1 MKYVLVRYD
10 QFYLSPSSV
19 FEWLPESEV
28 SDPSRLSD
36 VLKLKS
42 IASSLEVFLRLFW
55 LSLSASFSFFLFEL
69 VGSGLTR
76 RLTKWFIFSIP
87 VLYCKMGA
95 WGFTELVRSRGE
107 LIAFGDFEFRVF
119 RSVKEGRCSTT
130 PPPPPIRAI
139 PALIKTSITTYY
151 DLNPFPDIT
160 IPLNVSRSQKNSFF
174 CTHPVTRARQWAG
187 WPGLE
192 IFDPEKNFI
201 LNPEPCQKPD
211 FQILDPE
218 SGPEKPG
225 PLPSPARNSLFAG

>member
-1 MKYVLVRYD
+1 MIN
-10 QFYLSPSSV
+10 FYLSPSSV

-160 IPLNVSRSQKNSFF
+160 IPLNVSRSRKILFF
-174 CTHPVTRARQWAG
+174 YTYPVTRARQRAG

-192 IFDPEKNFI
+192 IFDPEKNLTFLFRALI
-201 LNPEPCQKPD
+201 CQVARCAIYCGLDD
-211 FQILDPE
+211 FLDSHFFE
-218 SGPEKPG
+218 AYFGV
-225 PLPSPARNSLFAG
+225 FDCI